1 MLDKLTC
8 RLGSMN
14 ITDRMTQLVLARKP
28 DTGVRGVKRQI
39 SNTCGISYEAVR
51 QWFAGDT
58 GNIKNE
64 NLLAIAEG
72 FDTTVDWLL
81 VGAGEPP
88 RRNAPSNVL
97 PGDFSR
103 KPKDDELV
111 IPQYDVVGSMGPGQ
125 VVPKAYIETVRNI
138 TVRTEYLREQGV
150 AYSQPANLA
159 VITGFGESMEGT
171 FSSGDPLI
179 VDQGVNSVAVD
190 GVYVFTLD
198 DMLYIKRLQ
207 RLPKMIR
214 MISDNGVFPPYEIK
228 GDELESLVIHARVLM
243 AWNARKL

>member
-1 MLDKLTC
+1 
-8 RLGSMN
+8 MN

-28 DTGVRGVKRQI
+28 ETGVRGVKRQI

-51 QWFAGDT
+51 QWFSGDT
-58 GNIKNE
+58 GNIKND
-64 NLLAIAEG
+64 NLLALAEG

-81 VGAGEPP
+81 AGTGEPP
-88 RRNAPSNVL
+88 KRNATSNVVT
-97 PGDFSR
+97 GDFSR
-103 KPKDDELV
+103 KPKDDELI
-111 IPQYDVVGSMGPGQ
+111 IPQYDVVGSMGPGK
-125 VVPKAYIETVRNI
+125 VAPKAYLETVRNI

-150 AYSQPANLA
+150 AYSHYSNLA
-159 VITGFGESMEGT
+159 VITGFGESMGAT
-171 FSSGDPLI
+171 FASGDPLI
-179 VDQGVNSVAVD
+179 IDIGVNTVEVD

-214 MISDNGVFPPYEIK
+214 MISDNETFPPFDIK
-228 GDELESLVIHARVLM
+228 GADLEGLIIHARVLM

>member
-1 MLDKLTC
+1 
-8 RLGSMN
+8 MN
-14 ITDRMTQLVLARKP
+14 ITDRLTQLVLARKP

-39 SNTCGISYEAVR
+39 STTCGISYEAVR

-81 VGAGEPP
+81 VGSGDPP
-88 RRNAPSNVL
+88 KRYASSNVIT
-97 PGDFSR
+97 GDFSR
-103 KPKDDELV
+103 KPKDDELF
-111 IPQYDVVGSMGPGQ
+111 IPQYDVAGSMGPGKLI
-125 VVPKAYIETVRNI
+125 PKAYIETVRNI

-150 AYSQPANLA
+150 TYTQPANLA
-159 VITGFGESMEGT
+159 VITGFGESMGAT

-179 VDQGVNSVAVD
+179 IDQGINTVEVD

-214 MISDNGVFPPYEIK
+214 MISDNETFPPYEIK
-228 GDELESLVIHARVLM
+228 GEELESLIIHARVLM

>member
-1 MLDKLTC
+1 
-8 RLGSMN
+8 MN
-14 ITDRMTQLVLARKP
+14 ITDRMTKLVLARKP
-28 DTGVRGVKRQI
+28 ETGSRGVKRQI

-64 NLLAIAEG
+64 NLLAMAEG

-81 VGAGEPP
+81 IGKGDPP
-88 RRNAPSNVL
+88 RRSAFNNVL
-97 PGDFSR
+97 VGDFAPR
-103 KPKDDELV
+103 HKDDEIV
-111 IPQYDVVGSMGPGQ
+111 IPQYDVAGSMGPGQ
-125 VVPKAYIETVRNI
+125 VLPKEYIETVRNI
-138 TVRTEYLREQGV
+138 TVRTEYLREQGIT
-150 AYSQPANLA
+150 YTHGDNLS
-159 VITGFGESMEGT
+159 VITGFGESMGAT

-179 VDQGVNSVAVD
+179 VDQGVNDVVVD

-198 DMLYIKRLQ
+198 GMLYIKRLQ

-214 MISDNGVFPPYEIK
+214 MISDNEAFPPYDIR
-228 GDELESLVIHARVLM
+228 GAELEGMIVHARVLL

>member
-1 MLDKLTC
+1 
-8 RLGSMN
+8 MN
-14 ITDRMTQLVLARKP
+14 ITDRMTKLVLTRKP
-28 DTGVRGVKRQI
+28 ETGIRGVKRQI

-64 NLLAIAEG
+64 NLLAMAEG

-81 VGAGEPP
+81 IGKGDPP
-88 RRNAPSNVL
+88 RRSAQSNVL
-97 PGDFSR
+97 VGDFTNKR
-103 KPKDDELV
+103 REDEIV
-111 IPQYDVVGSMGPGQ
+111 IPQLDVRGSMGHGQ
-125 VVPKAYIETVRNI
+125 ALPKDYIETVRNI

-150 AYSQPANLA
+150 TYTHVDKLS
-159 VITGFGESMEGT
+159 VITGFGESMGDT

-179 VDQGVNSVAVD
+179 VDQGVNSVVMD

-198 DMLYIKRLQ
+198 GMLYIKRLQ

-214 MISDNGVFPPYEIK
+214 MISDNEAFPPYEIK
-228 GDELESLVIHARVLM
+228 GEELESLIIHARVLL

>member
-1 MLDKLTC
+1 
-8 RLGSMN
+8 MN
-14 ITDRMTQLVLARKP
+14 ITDRLTKLVLARKP
-28 DTGVRGVKRQI
+28 ETGPRGVKRQI

-64 NLLAIAEG
+64 NLLAMAEG

-81 VGAGEPP
+81 IGKGDPP
-88 RRNAPSNVL
+88 RRSAFNNVL
-97 PGDFSR
+97 VGDFAQKR
-103 KPKDDELV
+103 KDDEID
-111 IPQYDVVGSMGPGQ
+111 IPQYDVAGSMGPGQ
-125 VVPKAYIETVRNI
+125 VLPKEYIETVRNI
-138 TVRTEYLREQGV
+138 TVRTEYLREQGIT
-150 AYSQPANLA
+150 YTHGDNLS
-159 VITGFGESMEGT
+159 VITGFGESMGST

-179 VDQGVNSVAVD
+179 VDQGVNEVVVD

-198 DMLYIKRLQ
+198 GMLYIKRLQ

-214 MISDNGVFPPYEIK
+214 MISDNETFPPYDIR
-228 GDELESLVIHARVLM
+228 GVELEGMIVHARVLL

>member
-1 MLDKLTC
+1 
-8 RLGSMN
+8 MN
-14 ITDRMTQLVLARKP
+14 ITDRITQLVLARKP

-81 VGAGEPP
+81 VGTGEPP
-88 RRNAPSNVL
+88 KRNAISNVVT
-97 PGDFSR
+97 GDFSR
-103 KPKDDELV
+103 KPKDDEII
-111 IPQYDVVGSMGPGQ
+111 IPQYDVVGSMGPGK
-125 VVPKAYIETVRNI
+125 VIPMAYIETVRNI

-150 AYSQPANLA
+150 TYTHHANLA
-159 VITGFGESMEGT
+159 VITGFGESMGAT
-171 FSSGDPLI
+171 FASGDPLI
-179 VDQGVNSVAVD
+179 IDKGVNTVEVD

-214 MISDNGVFPPYEIK
+214 MISDNETFPPYEIK
-228 GDELESLVIHARVLM
+228 GHELESLVIHARVLM
-243 AWNARKL
+243 AWNSRKL